1 MTSVWARM
9 VHDAD
14 HVAWYVGRSALL
26 PCGVG
31 HGRHATWRSPSCTR
45 LQGASMMRRS
55 WNMGDKKTW
64 SLGAQQGRYGGVS
77 RGSSASHFT
86 VLLLLWPG
94 GAAVCDDVG
103 GQRHRTCKLESVYAR
118 GGVKQHG
125 VGYGGSGS
133 TLSLRHDSKP
143 AQTLGNGSVTK
154 RLLSSCC
161 SQCYQYCVLTFAL
174 PFITRHHR
182 SDL

>member
-1 MTSVWARM
+1 MAVSPGALPPHTSR
-9 VHDAD
+9 
-14 HVAWYVGRSALL
+14 
-26 PCGVG
+26 
-31 HGRHATWRSPSCTR
+31 
-45 LQGASMMRRS
+45 
-55 WNMGDKKTW
+55 
-64 SLGAQQGRYGGVS
+64 
-77 RGSSASHFT
+77 

-94 GAAVCDDVG
+94 GAVVCDDVG

-125 VGYGGSGS
+125 VGYGES
-133 TLSLRHDSKP
+133 RI
-143 AQTLGNGSVTK
+143 GSVTK